1 VFCSAPGQLSIVQ
14 WRAYSSGKL
23 RIGIGAETKFQR
35 CGWAHLY
42 TITKAVRCCTGKA
55 GARGLWVVSYTMELR
70 DAVAG
75 AEGKARDKRIGGN
88 RQELVA

>member
-1 VFCSAPGQLSIVQ
+1 VES
-14 WRAYSSGKL
+14 YSSGKL
-23 RIGIGAETKFQR
+23 RIGIGAEDKVSALR
-35 CGWAHLY
+35 VGRIYIPSLKRSLLALV
-42 TITKAVRCCTGKA
+42 KRAPGP
-55 GARGLWVVSYTMELR
+55 WVVSYTMELR